1 MKYSLRYKGL
11 IRVEFYWTFHFPAS
25 NSINPYLWK
34 KHRTTRLDYSTCC
47 DLKYPL

>member
-34 KHRTTRLDYSTCC
+34 NTGQQGWITALAATLSIH
-47 DLKYPL
+47 